1 MADARKTRK
10 AAQSRD
16 AWLPTRR
23 SRGDRQ
29 LPLVAVVG
37 RPNVG
42 KSTLVNRLAARRA
55 SIVSPQEGVTRDV
68 LARPV
73 AWRGR
78 EFRVLDT
85 GGLIGERS
93 GGPPRIAT
101 EVAQRA
107 LIAARGADLVIFVID
122 NETGLM
128 PDDFALA
135 ERLKRMKVPVILAS
149 NKVDD
154 ASAEPQA
161 AEAWSLGLGEP
172 VCVSA
177 LHGRG
182 SGDLLDRI
190 VDLLPEFPAEDGEV
204 AETETA
210 IAIVGRPNVG
220 KSSVFNRLVGEER
233 AIVHH
238 EPGTTRDSI
247 DTFVE
252 INGKGYRFVDTAGL
266 RRRSKAKGV
275 ESYGAG
281 RTREAISRSDV
292 ALIVLDASQGATS
305 QDQRIA
311 ESVAEA
317 GVGAVI
323 VANKWDLIEGREG
336 ADDVMRSITDKLAFI
351 SYAPLV
357 RTSATTG
364 RGISQLAQQIDKVMQ
379 TRGRQIPT
387 PKLNALI
394 HEWQNK
400 TPPPSSRGKSPRVLY
415 ATQSGTAPPAFML
428 FATGRLSPEWLR
440 FIEHRLRDEFDLT
453 GNPLRIIVRRRT
465 RRS

>member
-1 MADARKTRK
+1 MTPTPDAR
-10 AAQSRD
+10 
-16 AWLPTRR
+16 
-23 SRGDRQ
+23 

-55 SIVSPQEGVTRDV
+55 SIVSPEEGVTRDV
-68 LARPV
+68 LTRSV
-73 AWRGR
+73 SWRGR
-78 EFRVLDT
+78 DFRVLDT
-85 GGLIGERS
+85 GGLIDKKQ
-93 GGPPRIAT
+93 GGDQGIGS
-101 EVAQRA
+101 EISKHA
-107 LIAARGADLVIFVID
+107 LAAARGADLVVFVID
-122 NETGLM
+122 IQDGLM

-135 ERLKRMKVPVILAS
+135 TQLRKTSSPVVLVA

-177 LHGRG
+177 LHGRA

-190 VDLLPEFPAEDGEV
+190 VDLLPDATSAEGEADGT
-204 AETETA
+204 AETS

-220 KSSVFNRLVGEER
+220 KSSLFNRLVGEER

-247 DTFVE
+247 DTLVE
-252 INGKGYRFVDTAGL
+252 IQGKPYRFVDTAGL
-266 RRRSKAKGV
+266 RRRAKTKGI
-275 ESYGAG
+275 ETYGAG
-281 RTREAISRSDV
+281 RTKEAINRSDV
-292 ALIVLDASQGATS
+292 ALLLIDASEGGTS

-311 ESVAEA
+311 EAVADA
-317 GVGAVI
+317 GVGAVL
-323 VANKWDLIEGREG
+323 VANKWDLVRGPEE
-336 ADDVMRSITDKLAFI
+336 ADKVLASITDKLAFL

-364 RGISQLAQQIDKVMQ
+364 RGVSHLAKEIDKVMAA
-379 TRGRQIPT
+379 RAHEVPT
-387 PKLNALI
+387 PRLNTLI
-394 HEWQNK
+394 HEWQNR
-400 TPPPSSRGKSPRVLY
+400 TPPPGRAGKPPRVLY
-415 ATQSGTAPPAFML
+415 ATQSGTSPPTFML
-428 FATGRLSPEWLR
+428 FATGALSPEWLR
-440 FIEHRLRDEFDLT
+440 FIEHRLREEFDFT
-453 GNPLRIIVRRRT
+453 GTPLRMIVRRRT